1 MGRGSFFVRTTLVVV
16 LVVNYCGGQI
26 AVPERIRTSSKSFQD
41 SVDFE
46 AFKPSPPFHWAIPVQ
61 QEPKVSKNKL
71 DNVIPVSS
79 NLAKSNEAVHVP
91 FTPTINT
98 KITNEIDFQKSN
110 ELLVPVNKP
119 FNRHRVRYQERNR
132 KRNRRK
138 QASRQ
143 RAIQQRRFRQRLGC
157 VGTCKNMFSCMFSGQ
172 KVDWDK
178 HGTCPGMMDTCCTS
192 WNDKKTT
199 EVYQIGTKSWTI

>member
-1 MGRGSFFVRTTLVVV
+1 MFFPLF
-16 LVVNYCGGQI
+16 
-26 AVPERIRTSSKSFQD
+26 A
-41 SVDFE
+41 
-46 AFKPSPPFHWAIPVQ
+46 
-61 QEPKVSKNKL
+61 
-71 DNVIPVSS
+71 
-79 NLAKSNEAVHVP
+79 
-91 FTPTINT
+91 
-98 KITNEIDFQKSN
+98 
-110 ELLVPVNKP
+110 VNKP

-192 WNDKKTT
+192 WNDKKRQKYIKSGRSLGPFSPQVQ
-199 EVYQIGTKSWTI
+199 VYQRSRKRKDSLFTKNFGKFSAILAKNSIFENSPPNSGPRGGVKRHQQNQSGCYKILMVC

>member
-1 MGRGSFFVRTTLVVV
+1 MFFPLF
-16 LVVNYCGGQI
+16 
-26 AVPERIRTSSKSFQD
+26 A
-41 SVDFE
+41 
-46 AFKPSPPFHWAIPVQ
+46 
-61 QEPKVSKNKL
+61 
-71 DNVIPVSS
+71 
-79 NLAKSNEAVHVP
+79 
-91 FTPTINT
+91 
-98 KITNEIDFQKSN
+98 
-110 ELLVPVNKP
+110 VNKP

-192 WNDKKTT
+192 WNDKKRQKYIKSGRSLGPFSPQVQ
-199 EVYQIGTKSWTI
+199 VYLRCRKDSLFTKASKTIYHIRFLHFCLYRLPNPLPSKKEKKIDKTFPPLKKNP